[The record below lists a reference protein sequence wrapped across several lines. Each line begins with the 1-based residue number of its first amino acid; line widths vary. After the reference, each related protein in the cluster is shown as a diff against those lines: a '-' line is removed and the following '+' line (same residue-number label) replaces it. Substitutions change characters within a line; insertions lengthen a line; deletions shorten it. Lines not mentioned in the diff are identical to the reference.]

1 MQSKLLAIIGA
12 LTTAL
17 TARAEYQQCATA
29 CECAARIDNAISHY
43 SLKHKANTEAA
54 ERLFKNTLRLVVAA
68 LTQSG
73 NAAKQVIPALAA
85 AGPILEACYAR
96 VRTGGITVTEQLP
109 ALANASAKLKA
120 MARRATIKTEMQLTP
135 STTDGYLRQTSIPP
149 SPTITQDKAT
159 CTTPVNRDR
168 TDFDPN
174 KQEQNVMP
182 ELPEYI
188 HTGVYCKQTD
198 DTNNCHSGAAKHT
211 SASLKFY
218 TWSAPEQDT
227 SKPSSNYA
235 SSQAQLEVVIS
246 AAVNITQGV
255 AEQTKAALG
264 RLQSDLSGDECNE
277 AITSYSSVSSQPA
290 FTRQAIRTLLGKPE
304 NEAETT
310 EPTSELTDKLKANYG
325 ESGNEYNTNL
335 WKEIEQ
341 LKIDITQ
348 SKTKTQLDLT
358 EERTISELTEGFSQ
372 THRRTKR
379 HKPRRATKNDDRSAD
394 DPSKSDAAEDKAGE
408 KKDGDNKTNTN
419 TTGSNSFV
427 INKAPL
433 FLAFLLF

>member
-174 KQEQNVMP
+174 KQDQNVMP

-290 FTRQAIRTLLGKPE
+290 FKRQAIRTLLGKPE

-325 ESGNEYNTNL
+325 ESGNEYNKNL

-341 LKIDITQ
+341 LKIDITK
-348 SKTKTQLDLT
+348 SKTKTKLDLK
-358 EERTISELTEGFSQ
+358 EERTISELTEGLA
-372 THRRTKR
+372 RRIGELNAQAAK
-379 HKPRRATKNDDRSAD
+379 ATKNDDKSAND
-394 DPSKSDAAEDKAGE
+394 TSKSDAAEDKAG
-408 KKDGDNKTNTN
+408 KRKDGDNKTNTN